1 MKSSTTDAQI
11 QDDVLREL
19 EAESHVDRTEIG
31 VEVRD
36 QVVTLTGTVTSWAKK
51 LAAADAAHRAPG
63 VRDVAN
69 DLVVKPVYSTVRN
82 DSEIATAIR
91 HALMWDV
98 FVPEDRIRTTVSNGV
113 VTLSGEVDY
122 SSQRDDAARAIGNL
136 AGVCAIDNR
145 IVATRTSAT
154 TGMVKTAIRTALE
167 RHAAREAAK
176 IRLEV
181 ERGQVVLEGQV
192 DSWEERDVVVGAA
205 KGTRG
210 VESVIDRLSVKLPP
224 L

>member
-1 MKSSTTDAQI
+1 MKASTTDAQI

-19 EAESHVDRTEIG
+19 EAEPHVDRTEIG
-31 VEVRD
+31 VEVRE

-69 DLVVKPVYSTVRN
+69 DLVVKPVYSTGRN
-82 DSEIATAIR
+82 DSEIAAAIR

-98 FVPEDRIRTTVSNGV
+98 FVPEDRIQTTVSNGV

-122 SSQRDDAARAIGNL
+122 SSQRDDAARAIGNI

-145 IVATRTSAT
+145 IVATHTSAT
-154 TGMVKTAIRTALE
+154 KGTVKAAIRTALE
-167 RHAAREAAK
+167 RHASREAAR

-181 ERGQVVLEGQV
+181 ERGQVVIEGQV
-192 DSWEERDVVVGAA
+192 DSWDERDVVLGAA
-205 KGTRG
+205 RGTRG
-210 VESVIDRLSVKLPP
+210 VEMVVDRLSVKLP
-224 L
+224 LR

>member
-1 MKSSTTDAQI
+1 MKSSTTDVQI

-19 EAESHVDRTEIG
+19 EAEPHVDRTEIG

-69 DLVVKPVYSTVRN
+69 DLVVKPVYSTGRT
-82 DSEIATAIR
+82 DSEIAAAIR

-98 FVPEDRIRTTVSNGV
+98 FVPEDKIRTTVSNGV

-122 SSQRDDAARAIGNL
+122 SSQRDDAARAIGNI

-154 TGMVKTAIRTALE
+154 TGTIKAAIRVALE
-167 RHAAREAAK
+167 RHAAREAAR

-192 DSWEERDVVVGAA
+192 DSWDERDVVLGAA
-205 KGTRG
+205 RGARG
-210 VESVIDRLSVKLPP
+210 VEMVIDRLSVKLPP
-224 L
+224 I